1 MPTLTVTH
9 EAPLELIRQHPGL
22 ALDLVRAM
30 TDVAVPEDARVVL
43 GPTSLNAVVPAEFTA
58 DSVVVVSDPVTGQP
72 DLVIVVE
79 PQGRDD
85 RTKVYSWPAYLAN
98 VREAARCPR
107 AVLIVVCP
115 DPREANKCRQVIPMG
130 HPGWD
135 LWPVV
140 IDPLNAPGVDGAGPY
155 LVLFLAC
162 LPALDMESP
171 AGARQVLA
179 AIRDTGA
186 SDADRRR
193 LTAIILKR
201 ASDAARQTLEAMMST
216 TEWKDEFIESYVQ
229 IGIEQGL
236 EQGLEQGAANAKAQ
250 DVLKVMDAR
259 GLRLT
264 QEQRARVTAAVGLT
278 QLDAWFD
285 RALTADT
292 AADVFEGSSSD

>member
-1 MPTLTVTH
+1 
-9 EAPLELIRQHPGL
+9 
-22 ALDLVRAM
+22 
-30 TDVAVPEDARVVL
+30 VPVPDDATADL

-58 DSVVVVSDPVTGQP
+58 DSVVVVSDKATGKP
-72 DLVIVVE
+72 ALVVVVE

-85 RTKVYSWPAYLAN
+85 RTKAYSWPAYLAN
-98 VREAARCPR
+98 VREAVRCPR
-107 AVLIVVCP
+107 AILIVVCP
-115 DPREANKCRQVIPMG
+115 DPREAGKCRQVIPMG

-135 LWPVV
+135 LWPIV
-140 IDPLNAPGVDGAGPY
+140 IDPSHAPDAAGAGPY
-155 LVLFLAC
+155 LILFLAC
-162 LPALDMESP
+162 LPALDMESE

-216 TEWKDEFIESYVQ
+216 AEWEDDFIESYVQ
-229 IGIEQGL
+229 IGIEQGR

-259 GLRLT
+259 GLRPT
-264 QEQRARVTAAVGLT
+264 PEQRAVITATAGIT
-278 QLDAWFD
+278 QLDHWFD
-285 RALTADT
+285 RALTAEA
-292 AADVFEGSSSD
+292 AADVFKDPSAD